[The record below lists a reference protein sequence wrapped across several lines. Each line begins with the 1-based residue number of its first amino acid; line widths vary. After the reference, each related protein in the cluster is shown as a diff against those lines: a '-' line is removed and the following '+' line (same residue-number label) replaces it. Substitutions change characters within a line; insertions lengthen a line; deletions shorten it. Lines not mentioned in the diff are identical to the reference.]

1 MKYPPT
7 IYMSPRNVIARFNAL
22 IEKCGSDYVEHPS
35 HFKVEKE
42 LLNVGKFYL
51 GLFLHTGYDY
61 YLRPWEDVAPDVD
74 VRAINW
80 GEPGKPAFQTDD
92 IQVTEYEGHSDKIPA
107 VIANKIKHQ
116 GSHGKEDRHLLVVI
130 REHSGEKIY
139 AVKVAKTVQKMK
151 PSFQSIWLLMQSFED
166 DNIYRII
173 RISPTPQIVDIKF
186 SIKDMAE
193 RQTPPD
199 FIKLK
204 RGANND
210 FLSEMYNYDLPLPKC
225 K

>member
-1 MKYPPT
+1 
-7 IYMSPRNVIARFNAL
+7 
-22 IEKCGSDYVEHPS
+22 
-35 HFKVEKE
+35 
-42 LLNVGKFYL
+42 
-51 GLFLHTGYDY
+51 
-61 YLRPWEDVAPDVD
+61 
-74 VRAINW
+74 
-80 GEPGKPAFQTDD
+80 
-92 IQVTEYEGHSDKIPA
+92 
-107 VIANKIKHQ
+107 
-116 GSHGKEDRHLLVVI
+116 
-130 REHSGEKIY
+130 
-139 AVKVAKTVQKMK
+139 
-151 PSFQSIWLLMQSFED
+151 MQSFED